1 MESTSKSQA
10 RDGSYDGYARPTI
23 VSDATQPTA
32 LVSALVLEV
41 AADLR
46 AHCADHPN
54 AVDTVED
61 VRRWWLGA
69 SSRDLSLEAV
79 EQALLLLVADGT
91 IYRRALTDGTVLFF
105 VVKSA
110 DLR

>member
-1 MESTSKSQA
+1 
-10 RDGSYDGYARPTI
+10 
-23 VSDATQPTA
+23 
-32 LVSALVLEV
+32 
-41 AADLR
+41 
-46 AHCADHPN
+46 
-54 AVDTVED
+54 
-61 VRRWWLGA
+61 
-69 SSRDLSLEAV
+69 LEAV

>member
-1 MESTSKSQA
+1 MDSITKHREP
-10 RDGSYDGYARPTI
+10 DSYGRPGITADI
-23 VSDATQPTA
+23 NQPTT
-32 LVSALVLEV
+32 LVLEI

-54 AVDTVED
+54 AVDTVEG
-61 VRRWWLGA
+61 VRRWWLRT
-69 SSRDLSLEAV
+69 SSRHGGVGPEAV
-79 EQALLLLVADGT
+79 EQALLMLVADGT

-105 VVKSA
+105 ALGSA

>member
-1 MESTSKSQA
+1 MESTSKAQ
-10 RDGSYDGYARPTI
+10 DNSYASHPRPPI
-23 VSDATQPTA
+23 APDVNQPT
-32 LVSALVLEV
+32 ALVLEV

-69 SSRDLSLEAV
+69 PSRNLSLEAV

-110 DLR
+110 DPR

>member
-1 MESTSKSQA
+1 MNSTSKFQA
-10 RDGSYDGYARPTI
+10 QDHSYAGYARPTSAPD
-23 VSDATQPTA
+23 VNQPT
-32 LVSALVLEV
+32 ALVLEV

-69 SSRDLSLEAV
+69 ASRNLSLEAV